1 MLSPYGAGVAK
12 YARTYIRRYT
22 HEKPKKQKV
31 KSEEGKIQ
39 GGRGRKEGKKRKKK
53 EKRTK

>member
-1 MLSPYGAGVAK
+1 LLSPYGAGVAK